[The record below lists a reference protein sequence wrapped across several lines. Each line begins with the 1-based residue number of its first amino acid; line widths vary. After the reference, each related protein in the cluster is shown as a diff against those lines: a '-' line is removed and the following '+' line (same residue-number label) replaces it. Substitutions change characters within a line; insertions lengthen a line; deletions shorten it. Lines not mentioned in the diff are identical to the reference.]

1 MNSELLINGIDSL
14 GDNIDDTKLQQFARY
29 SALLKEWNEKMNL
42 TAICDDD
49 GISVKHFLDS
59 ILPLYHTA
67 IPKGAKIADIGTGA
81 GFPGIPLKIMRPD
94 LEVVLLDSL
103 QKRIRFLE
111 EVCKELNLKNVTC
124 IHGRA
129 EELGK
134 NQKYREKFDVVTSR
148 AVANLK
154 LLGEYCIPLVKKDGI
169 FLALKAEDIDQEL
182 SEAKPMLGNLGGEVT
197 NVISAI
203 LPNSDMTRKF
213 VIIKKVKPTPPQ
225 FPRSANKL
233 KKSK

>member
-14 GDNIDDTKLQQFARY
+14 GDKIDDAKLHQFARY

-59 ILPLYHTA
+59 IPPLYHTT

-103 QKRIRFLE
+103 QK
-111 EVCKELNLKNVTC
+111 
-124 IHGRA
+124 
-129 EELGK
+129 
-134 NQKYREKFDVVTSR
+134 
-148 AVANLK
+148 
-154 LLGEYCIPLVKKDGI
+154 
-169 FLALKAEDIDQEL
+169 
-182 SEAKPMLGNLGGEVT
+182 SE
-197 NVISAI
+197 
-203 LPNSDMTRKF
+203 
-213 VIIKKVKPTPPQ
+213 
-225 FPRSANKL
+225 
-233 KKSK
+233 

>member
-1 MNSELLINGIDSL
+1 MNTELLLSGINSL
-14 GDNIDDTKLQQFARY
+14 GGSINNTQIEQFGKY

-59 ILPLYHTA
+59 ILPLYHTE

-169 FLALKAEDIDQEL
+169 FLALKAEDIEQEL
-182 SEAKPMLGNLGGEVT
+182 SEAKPMLGNLGGEIT
-197 NVISAI
+197 EVISAP

-213 VIIKKVKPTPPQ
+213 VIIKKVKSTPPQ
-225 FPRSANKL
+225 FPRSANKI